1 VGQKIL
7 SAATGTAVSVM
18 ESAGEGGPYGMALL
32 AAYLINKKADE
43 TLEDYLDKKVFASA
57 KIETLMADKADI
69 EGFGAFL
76 EDYKKALAVE
86 KAAVESVG

>member
-1 VGQKIL
+1 
-7 SAATGTAVSVM
+7 
-18 ESAGEGGPYGMALL
+18 
-32 AAYLINKKADE
+32 
-43 TLEDYLDKKVFASA
+43 
-57 KIETLMADKADI
+57 MADKADI